1 MSKEIELWSTPSSD
15 RVREQVFDFF
25 DTYAYQRKEE
35 IDQRRLGENVGLLK
49 SYVLETSHHNGT
61 PDIGKALAATGWSLD
76 RLGDEEFFYVRGSEG
91 EIGYLEPLS
100 PRHLALHSFR
110 KNDPID
116 RAVRRTVQETSD
128 LDSLWLAGDAFDRLW
143 KHVVLRN
150 MPGRFVSIKF
160 EHEARFELGGREDFW
175 FDEPDEPDAS
185 AEDREQVQ
193 YEHRAAR
200 SSFVERADRLA
211 RLLPTLQQ
219 TYPAF
224 RAIRMLRLPGEE
236 RGGYDLYDWG
246 KMTHRAPSFREGRSL
261 LLFIAQVYE
270 RVTKVIE
277 ELTWVNAEPVRV
289 GEQSIIPWT
298 GAPVICRFRE
308 PLSLSTFQNFV
319 DTTFQRGQGPLRL
332 WGNPIRLGEQKVHVY
347 GLDLHL
353 WQQIYMELTPQRFL
367 FVIPRGT
374 CGNTVH
380 RLLTNIQRFVA
391 PDVDLTIAGKDYGT
405 LFERSSFGKGDK

>member
-1 MSKEIELWSTPSSD
+1 MVDVIIGHS
-15 RVREQVFDFF
+15 REQIFDFF
-25 DTYAYQRKEE
+25 DAYAYQRKEE

-49 SYVLETSHHNGT
+49 SYVLETSHHEDGQ
-61 PDIGKALAATGWSLD
+61 DIGKALTATGWRID
-76 RLGDEEFFYVRGSEG
+76 RLGEENIFYLRGSDG
-91 EIGYLEPLS
+91 EIGYVEPLS
-100 PRHLALHSFR
+100 QRHLALHSFR

-150 MPGRFVSIKF
+150 MPGRYVSMKF
-160 EHEARFELGGREDFW
+160 EHEARFEVGGSEDFW
-175 FDEPDEPDAS
+175 QDDEDEPESGVEDTEPA
-185 AEDREQVQ
+185 Q
-193 YEHRAAR
+193 YEHRAAK
-200 SSFVERADRLA
+200 SSFVERADQLA
-211 RLLPTLQQ
+211 KFLPALVE

-246 KMTHRAPSFREGRSL
+246 KLTHRAPSFREGRSL

-270 RVTKVIE
+270 RVTRAIE
-277 ELTWVNAEPVRV
+277 ELTWMNAEPIRV

-298 GAPVICRFRE
+298 GAPVVCRFRK
-308 PLSLSTFQNFV
+308 PLSLPTFQNFV
-319 DTTFQRGQGPLRL
+319 DTTFERGQGPLRL

-391 PDVDLTIAGKDYGT
+391 PDVDLSIAGKDYGT
-405 LFERSSFGKGDK
+405 LFERALLGRETDD